1 MKFMSV
7 TEVAAVLEVNET
19 TVRRNAKMNKY
30 PFRALRVGGLWKFPA
45 DEVRAFAEGT
55 NN

>member
-7 TEVAAVLEVNET
+7 TEVAQILEVDVT
-19 TVRRNAKMNKY
+19 TVRRCARLNKY
-30 PFRALRVGGLWKFPA
+30 PFRALRIGGLWKFPA
-45 DEVRAFAEGT
+45 DEVRAFAEGI